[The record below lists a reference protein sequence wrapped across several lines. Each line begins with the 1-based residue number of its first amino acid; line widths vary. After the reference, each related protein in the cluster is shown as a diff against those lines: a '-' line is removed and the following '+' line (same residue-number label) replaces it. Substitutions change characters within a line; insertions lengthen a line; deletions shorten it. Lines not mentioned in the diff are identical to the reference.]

1 MNFKDI
7 NIDSDKIE
15 ETLEKYAII
24 ESSSGTTSK
33 AYHLNQNGKRFTIN
47 VYHKK
52 NGLTS
57 LLPQSENIDIGA
69 SLCEKIKEE
78 LKKCAL

>member
-15 ETLEKYAII
+15 EILEKYAII

-52 NGLTS
+52 NGL
-57 LLPQSENIDIGA
+57 N
-69 SLCEKIKEE
+69 
-78 LKKCAL
+78 